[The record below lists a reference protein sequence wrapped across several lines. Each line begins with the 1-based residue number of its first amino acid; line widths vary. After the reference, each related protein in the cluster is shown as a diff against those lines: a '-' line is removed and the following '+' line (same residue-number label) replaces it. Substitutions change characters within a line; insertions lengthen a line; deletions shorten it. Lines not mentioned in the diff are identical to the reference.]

1 MITSAIIFA
10 LVLGTFVFWLLPH
23 AGLVRRTLSAGLFVA
38 LIAVVYGGGV
48 ELLSRPKP
56 LRLEWRDATKAEV
69 VSAVLDEGNGVYV
82 WLTVPGLPEPRA
94 YTLPWDVDM
103 AQQLQTAL
111 SEAETTGATVQM
123 QLSGEPGLDDR
134 EPKFYAIPQ
143 PPLPAKDYQSADP
156 VFYQRSD
163 QPT

>member
-1 MITSAIIFA
+1 MIISAIIFA
-10 LVLGTFVFWLLPH
+10 LVLGTFLFCILPH
-23 AGLVRRTLSAGLFVA
+23 AGLARRTLSAGLFVA

-48 ELLSRPKP
+48 DLLSRPKP

-69 VSAVLDEGNGVYV
+69 LSAVLNEDNGIYV

-94 YTLPWDVDM
+94 YALPWNVDM

-111 SEAETTGATVQM
+111 SNAEATGAAVQM
-123 QLSGEPGLDDR
+123 LLPTELGLDDR
-134 EPKFYAIPQ
+134 DPMFYAMPQ

-156 VFYQRSD
+156 MIYQRSD
-163 QPT
+163 QPS